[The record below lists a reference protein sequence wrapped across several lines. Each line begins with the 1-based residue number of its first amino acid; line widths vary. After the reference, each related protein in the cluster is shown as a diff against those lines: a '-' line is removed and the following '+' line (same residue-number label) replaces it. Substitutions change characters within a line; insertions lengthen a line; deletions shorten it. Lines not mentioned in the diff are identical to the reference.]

1 MLLAQIAPIY
11 LDAIYVVD
19 SDPASFQLLR
29 EGKYIAGRF
38 PTSIRI
44 DVATHLQGAVPPH
57 AHVFGRRGDELGVVN
72 FDGTGSH
79 GSKFTLHQKDA
90 DALRDRGF
98 HIRPDNLVEWTVISG
113 LDGRQVL
120 LLG

>member
-1 MLLAQIAPIY
+1 MLLAQIFPMY

-19 SDPASFQLLR
+19 SDLASFQFLR

-38 PTSIRI
+38 PASIRI
-44 DVATHLQGAVPPH
+44 DVATHLRGAAPPH

-72 FDGTGSH
+72 FDGTASH

-98 HIRPDNLVEWTVISG
+98 DIPTNNLVEWTVISG
-113 LDGRQVL
+113 LDGSQVL

>member
-1 MLLAQIAPIY
+1 MLLSEIVPIY
-11 LDAIYVVD
+11 LDAIYVLD
-19 SDPASFQLLR
+19 SEADSFQLLR

-44 DVATHLQGAVPPH
+44 DVATHLGGTVPPH

-72 FDGTGSH
+72 LDGTASH
-79 GSKFTLHQKDA
+79 GTKFTLHQKDA
-90 DALRDRGF
+90 AALRDRDF
-98 HIRPDNLVEWTVISG
+98 NIRPDNLVELTVIPG
-113 LDGRQVL
+113 LDGSQVL